1 MYALIENVFPNL
13 IEKYNIEYDIKE
25 KILEIKSTVLIKDFY
40 CFKKLKELY
49 PTLIQEIRISQNGL
63 FYY

>member
-1 MYALIENVFPNL
+1 MLINTIFPEL
-13 IEKYNIEYDIKE
+13 LKKYDVEYDVKS

-49 PTLIQEIRISQNGL
+49 PSLIQEIRISQNGL